1 MGQAKG
7 TVMALIS
14 PTVVEQKYGIPV
26 AQLRRWRAAGTGP
39 EYFRLGA
46 RSIRYYIPDLDD
58 WLQDPANAHLHSAT
72 RQDQAPSSGRNVL
85 AAG

>member
-39 EYFRLGA
+39 EYFTLGP

-58 WLQDPANAHLHSAT
+58 WLRDPANTHLHQTPAPE
-72 RQDQAPSSGRNVL
+72 QASHRGQNVP

>member
-26 AQLRRWRAAGTGP
+26 AQLRRWRRAGAGP
-39 EYFRLGA
+39 EYFQLGA
-46 RSIRYYIPDLDD
+46 RSIRYYTPDLDD
-58 WLQDPANAHLHSAT
+58 WLQGQANTHQDHIQARDVPHPGNRTTSA
-72 RQDQAPSSGRNVL
+72 RR
-85 AAG
+85 

>member
-39 EYFRLGA
+39 EYFRLRL
-46 RSIRYYIPDLDD
+46 RSIAYYTPDLHARPGR
-58 WLQDPANAHLHSAT
+58 LAERPGQRAPA
-72 RQDQAPSSGRNVL
+72 RFP
-85 AAG
+85 

>member
-39 EYFRLGA
+39 EYFRLGP

-58 WLQDPANAHLHSAT
+58 WLQDPANAHLHP
-72 RQDQAPSSGRNVL
+72 APTHKPASRRGRNVL
-85 AAG
+85 SAG